1 MCKLPFCHCMFFR
14 DTLFINN
21 QNRKEHNEKKQA
33 MSIRK
38 YNDLIEENIGLIN
51 KAVFKIYK

>member
-1 MCKLPFCHCMFFR
+1 MFFR
-14 DTLFINN
+14 DTLSINN